1 MIKENEMVYIID
13 LSKNGTFVNGSKIGR
28 NQKLI
33 IHNNDEIAVGQP
45 NVKGSKNNFSEIEKC
60 DLFILFVVYMFNCN
74 INYDNAPPEVRR
86 TYFISKVLGQGAFGE
101 VRLAL
106 DKVCCGYFKYV
117 VSKNVNFSV
126 LSNSMR

>member
-1 MIKENEMVYIID
+1 VIKENEMVYIID

-45 NVKGSKNNFSEIEKC
+45 NVK
-60 DLFILFVVYMFNCN
+60 VYMFNCN

-86 TYFISKVLGQGAFGE
+86 KYFISKVLGQGAFGE